1 MAKYTMSRRWLLQK
15 HFCLTHYLV
24 AVSMPISVLSLTF
37 PALPTLAAETAPL
50 PSLPLDLK
58 EAVQVA
64 RTRGLDLL
72 LADAATQG
80 AQADERS
87 AGAIPNPAISATYGR
102 SLIFNQAQTTYTVN
116 NPGSYNAYTVGL
128 TDQAAIVDSL
138 SGKRGLRK
146 DVAHA
151 AVQAAKM
158 GRIDAE
164 RVLVAAVKSQYF
176 QMALSE
182 QVLDFM
188 NETQKSTVETRDL
201 VKTRFRLG
209 SVSEAD
215 VARSESAKLEADQA
229 VDAAYGDLLTQ
240 QANMAFLLGVRGTVP
255 NYDVESHVLDYREL
269 PVLAEY
275 ASSGLLQMAQRNRPD
290 LKAAEYQEQQART
303 SLDLA
308 RRQRFPDIALSVAYT
323 QLGDGQ
329 NASQPSSI
337 SVGVSA
343 PLPLFYQNQGEIAK
357 ANANIQTQIIQRTK
371 LNAQISSDVAASW
384 AGFTTARRRVL
395 RMQDE
400 LLHQVDY
407 ALKLVAIQY
416 EKGAATL
423 LELLDA
429 RRTFI
434 SVNLEYRQNL
444 SDYWTAAVRLEQ
456 TLGVEMTQ

>member
-1 MAKYTMSRRWLLQK
+1 MYTMSRKLLSQK
-15 HFCLTHYLV
+15 HLRLMRYLLTASV
-24 AVSMPISVLSLTF
+24 PISALNQTF
-37 PALPTLAAETAPL
+37 WAIPTAASETAPL
-50 PSLPLDLK
+50 PNRPLDFK
-58 EAVQVA
+58 EAVQIA

-87 AGAIPNPAISATYGR
+87 AGAIPNPAISAAYGR
-102 SLIFNQAQTTYTVN
+102 SLYYNRNQTDYAAA
-116 NPGSYNAYTVGL
+116 NPFSSPNSYTVGL

-138 SGKRGLRK
+138 SGKRGLRR

-188 NETQKSTVETRDL
+188 KETQKSTEETRDL

-215 VARSESAKLEADQA
+215 VARAESAKLEADQA

-269 PVLAEY
+269 PVLAQY
-275 ASSGLLQMAQRNRPD
+275 ASSGLLQTAQRNRPD
-290 LKAAEYQEQQART
+290 LKAAEYQEQQARA

-308 RRQRFPDIALSVAYT
+308 RRQRFPDIALSISYT
-323 QLGDGQ
+323 QIGNGQ
-329 NASQPSSI
+329 NQEQPSSV

-343 PLPLFYQNQGEIAK
+343 PLPVFYQNQGEIAK
-357 ANANIQTQIIQRTK
+357 ANANIQTQIVQRTK

-384 AGFTTARRRVL
+384 AGFATARRRVL

-407 ALKLVAIQY
+407 AQKLVIIQY

-434 SVNLEYRQNL
+434 SVNLEYRQDL

-456 TLGVEMTQ
+456 SMGVDIIQ

>member
-1 MAKYTMSRRWLLQK
+1 MYTMSRKPLTQR
-15 HFCLTHYLV
+15 HFCLTRYLL
-24 AVSMPISVLSLTF
+24 AVSMPISVLSLNLWTVRT
-37 PALPTLAAETAPL
+37 AAAETVPL
-50 PSLPLDLK
+50 PSRPLDLK

-87 AGAIPNPAISATYGR
+87 AGAIPNPAISAAYGR
-102 SLIFNQAQTTYTVN
+102 SLYYNRTQTGYAAQ
-116 NPGSYNAYTVGL
+116 NPGSSNVYTVGL

-138 SGKRGLRK
+138 SGKRGLRR

-164 RVLVAAVKSQYF
+164 RVLVAAVKSQYL

-188 NETQKSTVETRDL
+188 KETQRSTVETRDL

-215 VARSESAKLEADQA
+215 VARAESAKLEADQA
-229 VDAAYGDLLTQ
+229 VDAAYGGLLTQ

-269 PVLAEY
+269 PVLAQY
-275 ASSGLLQMAQRNRPD
+275 ASSGLLQIAERNRPD
-290 LKAAEYQEQQART
+290 LKVAEYQEQQARA

-308 RRQRFPDIALSVAYT
+308 RRQRFPDIALSIAYT
-323 QLGDGQ
+323 QIGNGQ
-329 NASQPSSI
+329 NYEQPSFL
-337 SVGVSA
+337 SVGLSA
-343 PLPLFYQNQGEIAK
+343 PLPIFYQNQGEIAK
-357 ANANIQTQIIQRTK
+357 ANASIQTQIIQRTK
-371 LNAQISSDVAASW
+371 LNSQISSDVAASW

-407 ALKLVAIQY
+407 AQKLVAIQY
-416 EKGAATL
+416 EKGAASL

-456 TLGVEMTQ
+456 SVGVEMIQ

>member
-1 MAKYTMSRRWLLQK
+1 MSRKSLQQR
-15 HFCLTHYLV
+15 HFGLSNLITTASV
-24 AVSMPISVLSLTF
+24 PISVLILTLWT
-37 PALPTLAAETAPL
+37 ARTAATETAPL
-50 PSLPLDLK
+50 PNRPLDLK

-102 SLIFNQAQTTYTVN
+102 SLYYNRAQTDYEAQ
-116 NPGSYNAYTVGL
+116 NPGSSNVYTVGL

-138 SGKRGLRK
+138 SGKRGLRR

-182 QVLDFM
+182 QVLDFVK
-188 NETQKSTVETRDL
+188 ETQKSTVETRDL

-229 VDAAYGDLLTQ
+229 VDAAYGDLLLQ

-269 PVLAEY
+269 PVLAQY
-275 ASSGLLQMAQRNRPD
+275 TSSGLLQTAQHNRPD
-290 LKAAEYQEQQART
+290 LKAAEYQEQQARA

-323 QLGDGQ
+323 QIGNGQ
-329 NASQPSSI
+329 NNEQPSSL
-337 SVGVSA
+337 SFGLSA
-343 PLPLFYQNQGEIAK
+343 PLPIFYQNQGEIAK
-357 ANANIQTQIIQRTK
+357 ANASIQSQIIQRAK
-371 LNAQISSDVAASW
+371 LNAQISSDVAATW
-384 AGFTTARRRVL
+384 AAFTTARRRVI
-395 RMQDE
+395 RMQGE

-407 ALKLVAIQY
+407 AQKLVAIQY

-434 SVNLEYRQNL
+434 SVNLEYRQDL
-444 SDYWTAAVRLEQ
+444 SDYWTSAVRLEQ
-456 TLGVEMTQ
+456 TLGIELFQ

>member
-1 MAKYTMSRRWLLQK
+1 
-15 HFCLTHYLV
+15 
-24 AVSMPISVLSLTF
+24 
-37 PALPTLAAETAPL
+37 
-50 PSLPLDLK
+50 
-58 EAVQVA
+58 
-64 RTRGLDLL
+64 
-72 LADAATQG
+72 
-80 AQADERS
+80 
-87 AGAIPNPAISATYGR
+87 
-102 SLIFNQAQTTYTVN
+102 
-116 NPGSYNAYTVGL
+116 
-128 TDQAAIVDSL
+128 
-138 SGKRGLRK
+138 
-146 DVAHA
+146 
-151 AVQAAKM
+151 
-158 GRIDAE
+158 
-164 RVLVAAVKSQYF
+164 VAAVKSQYF

-182 QVLDFM
+182 QILDFM

-215 VARSESAKLEADQA
+215 VARAESAKLEADQA
-229 VDAAYGDLLTQ
+229 VDAAYGDLLNQ

>member
-1 MAKYTMSRRWLLQK
+1 MYTMSRKLLSKK
-15 HFCLTHYLV
+15 HLRLMRYLLTASV
-24 AVSMPISVLSLTF
+24 PISALSQTF
-37 PALPTLAAETAPL
+37 WAIPTAASETAPL
-50 PSLPLDLK
+50 PSRPLDFK
-58 EAVQVA
+58 EAVQIA

-72 LADAATQG
+72 LADAATQS

-87 AGAIPNPAISATYGR
+87 AGAVPNPAISATYGR
-102 SLIFNQAQTTYTVN
+102 SLYYNRAQSDYAA
-116 NPGSYNAYTVGL
+116 NPPSSNNAYTVGL

-138 SGKRGLRK
+138 SGKRGLRR
-146 DVAHA
+146 DVARA

-164 RVLVAAVKSQYF
+164 RVLVAAVKAQYF

-182 QVLDFM
+182 QVLDFVK
-188 NETQKSTVETRDL
+188 ETEKSTEETRDL

-215 VARSESAKLEADQA
+215 VARAESAKLEAEQA

-255 NYDVESHVLDYREL
+255 NYDVESHVLDFREL
-269 PVLAEY
+269 PMLARY
-275 ASSGLLQMAQRNRPD
+275 ASSGLLLTAQHNRPD
-290 LKAAEYQEQQART
+290 LKAAEYQEQQARA

-308 RRQRFPDIALSVAYT
+308 RRQRFPDIALSVSYT
-323 QLGDGQ
+323 QIGNGQ
-329 NASQPSSI
+329 NQEQPSSL

-343 PLPLFYQNQGEIAK
+343 PLPVFYQNQGEIAK
-357 ANANIQTQIIQRTK
+357 ANANIQTQIVQRTK
-371 LNAQISSDVAASW
+371 LNAQISSDIAASW

-407 ALKLVAIQY
+407 AQKLVIIQY

-434 SVNLEYRQNL
+434 GVNLEYRQDL

-456 TLGVEMTQ
+456 SMGVDIIQ

>member
-1 MAKYTMSRRWLLQK
+1 MYTMSRKSLLQK
-15 HFCLTHYLV
+15 HFCLTYYVL
-24 AVSMPISVLSLTF
+24 AISMPISMLSLTIW
-37 PALPTLAAETAPL
+37 ASPTAASETPL
-50 PSLPLDLK
+50 PNRRLELE

-64 RTRGLDLL
+64 KTRGLDLL

-87 AGAIPNPAISATYGR
+87 AGAIPNPAISATYAH
-102 SLIFNQAQTTYTVN
+102 SLYYNRAQTDYAAQ
-116 NPGSYNAYTVGL
+116 NPGSANVYTIGL

-138 SGKRGLRK
+138 SGKRGLRR

-151 AVQAAKM
+151 AVEAAKM

-176 QMALSE
+176 HMALSE
-182 QVLDFM
+182 QVLDFV

-201 VKTRFRLG
+201 VKTRFHLG

-215 VARSESAKLEADQA
+215 VARAESAKLEADQA

-240 QANMAFLLGVRGTVP
+240 QANMAFLLGVRGAVP
-255 NYDVESHVLDYREL
+255 NYEVQAHVLDYREL
-269 PVLAEY
+269 PVLAQY
-275 ASSGLLQMAQRNRPD
+275 ASSGLLQTAQRYRPD
-290 LKAAEYQEQQART
+290 LRVAEYQEQQARA
-303 SLDLA
+303 SLGLA
-308 RRQRFPDIALSVAYT
+308 RRQRFPDVALSVAYT
-323 QLGDGQ
+323 QVGNGQ
-329 NASQPSSI
+329 NYEQPSSV
-337 SVGVSA
+337 SFGLSA
-343 PLPLFYQNQGEIAK
+343 PLPIFYQNQGEIAK
-357 ANANIQTQIIQRTK
+357 ASASIQTQMIQRTK

-384 AGFTTARRRVL
+384 SAFTTARRRVL

-407 ALKLVAIQY
+407 AQKLTTIQY
-416 EKGAATL
+416 EKGAASL

-434 SVNLEYRQNL
+434 SVNLEYRQDL

-456 TLGVEMTQ
+456 TLGVEFIE